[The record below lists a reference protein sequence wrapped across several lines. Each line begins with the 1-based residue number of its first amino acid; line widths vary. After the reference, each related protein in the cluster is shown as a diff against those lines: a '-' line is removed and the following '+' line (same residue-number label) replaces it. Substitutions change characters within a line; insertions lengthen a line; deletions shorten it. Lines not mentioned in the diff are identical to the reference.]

1 MELDGM
7 LKIDNQSDS
16 PIRRGDF
23 LLAEPLL
30 KEEFFNRAV
39 VLVLDVDSDNGVMGL
54 TLNKSTTFRLS
65 DIIEGWEYGRRIP
78 LYCGGPVDTQRLFM
92 LHSLGELFPGSL
104 EICPGIF
111 VGGRLDDIV
120 AYINDGG
127 VIEGKMRF
135 FLGYSGWG
143 NDQLR
148 RELKEN
154 VWAMTRRN
162 DGSMCDILRGQDNAF
177 WRREVERL
185 GSRYRSWLIVPQNPE
200 EN

>member
-1 MELDGM
+1 M
-7 LKIDNQSDS
+7 LKIDNQGEM

-30 KEEFFNRAV
+30 KEDFFSRAV
-39 VLVLDVDSDNGVMGL
+39 VLILDFDANNGIMGL
-54 TLNKSTTFRLS
+54 TLNKLTSLTLA
-65 DIIEGWEYGRRIP
+65 DIIKGWEQGQRIP
-78 LYCGGPVDTQRLFM
+78 IYCGGPVDTERLFM
-92 LHSLGELFPGSL
+92 LHSLGDKFSGSV

-111 VGGRLDDIV
+111 VGGKLDDIV
-120 AYINDGG
+120 NYINEGG

-143 NDQLR
+143 SGQLQDELENDT
-148 RELKEN
+148 
-154 VWAMTRRN
+154 WALVHRA
-162 DGSMCDILRGQDNAF
+162 DDSLEDILRGQDNAF

-185 GSRYRSWLIVPQNPE
+185 GPRYRSWLIVPQNPE